1 MKKIKSY
8 IILLLCLFLAS
19 LNFNLILKELNL
31 VTGGTQGL
39 AILLNYLVDLKPSLI
54 IFLINTITLI
64 ISIFFLPV
72 KNTSGALV
80 SSLIYPLFINLTS
93 YIHPI
98 TFLQDYKLIFII
110 LSGII
115 FGITSGFIYKYN
127 FSSGGLTIINLLIHK
142 YFHIK
147 ISLINFIINSIIIL
161 LGYFYFGITKTLF
174 SILVIIIG
182 SIIIHLILGFKKSYS
197 K

>member
-80 SSLIYPLFINLTS
+80 SSLIYPLFIKLTS

-98 TFLQDYKLIFII
+98 PFLQNYKLIFII

-147 ISLINFIINSIIIL
+147 ISIINFIINSIIIL
-161 LGYFYFGITKTLF
+161 FGYFYFGITKTLF

-182 SIIIHLILGFKKSYS
+182 SIIINIILGFKCK
-197 K
+197 KL

>member
-80 SSLIYPLFINLTS
+80 SSLIYPLFIKLTS

-98 TFLQDYKLIFII
+98 PFLQDYKLIFII

-147 ISLINFIINSIIIL
+147 ISIINFIINSIIIL
-161 LGYFYFGITKTLF
+161 FGYFYFGITKTLF
-174 SILVIIIG
+174 SILVIIMG
-182 SIIIHLILGFKKSYS
+182 SIIINIIIGFKCK
-197 K
+197 KL

>member
-39 AILLNYLVDLKPSLI
+39 AVLLNYLVDLKPSLI

>member
-80 SSLIYPLFINLTS
+80 SSLIYPLFIKLTS

-98 TFLQDYKLIFII
+98 PFLQDYKLIFVI

-147 ISLINFIINSIIIL
+147 ISIINFIINSIIIL
-161 LGYFYFGITKTLF
+161 FGYFYFGITKTLF

-182 SIIIHLILGFKKSYS
+182 SIIINIILGFKYK
-197 K
+197 KL

>member
-39 AILLNYLVDLKPSLI
+39 AILLNYLVDLSPSLI

-80 SSLIYPLFINLTS
+80 SSLIYPLFIKLTS

-98 TFLQDYKLIFII
+98 PFLQDYKLIFII

-147 ISLINFIINSIIIL
+147 ISIINFIINSIIIL
-161 LGYFYFGITKTLF
+161 FGYFYFGITKTLF

-182 SIIIHLILGFKKSYS
+182 SIIINIIIGFKCK
-197 K
+197 KL

>member
-39 AILLNYLVDLKPSLI
+39 AVLLNYLVDLKPSLI

-147 ISLINFIINSIIIL
+147 ISIINFIINSIIIL
-161 LGYFYFGITKTLF
+161 FGYFYFGITKTLF

-182 SIIIHLILGFKKSYS
+182 SIIINIIIGFKCK
-197 K
+197 KL

>member
-80 SSLIYPLFINLTS
+80 SSLIYPLFIKLTS

-98 TFLQDYKLIFII
+98 PFLQDYKLIFVI

-147 ISLINFIINSIIIL
+147 ISIINFIINSIIIL
-161 LGYFYFGITKTLF
+161 FGYFYFGITKTLF

-182 SIIIHLILGFKKSYS
+182 SIIINIILGFKCK
-197 K
+197 KL

>member
-80 SSLIYPLFINLTS
+80 SSLIYPLFIKLTS

-98 TFLQDYKLIFII
+98 PFLQDYKLIFII

-147 ISLINFIINSIIIL
+147 ISIINFIINSIIIL
-161 LGYFYFGITKTLF
+161 FGYFYFGITKTLF

-182 SIIIHLILGFKKSYS
+182 SIIINIIIGFKCK
-197 K
+197 KL

>member
-64 ISIFFLPV
+64 IRIFFLPV

-80 SSLIYPLFINLTS
+80 SSLIYPLFIKLTS

-98 TFLQDYKLIFII
+98 PFLQDYKLIFII

-147 ISLINFIINSIIIL
+147 ISIINFIINSIIIL
-161 LGYFYFGITKTLF
+161 FGYFYFGITKTLF

-182 SIIIHLILGFKKSYS
+182 SIIINIIIGFKCK
-197 K
+197 KL

>member
-39 AILLNYLVDLKPSLI
+39 AILLNYLVDLSPSLI